1 MCEKSDL
8 TANDDG
14 TASVCSEGEDSL
26 AINGGS
32 VCFNSSLAA
41 GTQARYACYQGYLML
56 GGGGGGGDEGG
67 GGGGGGPNSTRQ
79 CRENGT
85 WSGSVP
91 ACNYSKY
98 VHIHTST
105 CTYMY
110 LHAGH
115 C

>member
-1 MCEKSDL
+1 MCDKSDL

-14 TASVCSEGEDSL
+14 VCSEGEDSL
-26 AINGGS
+26 TINGGS

-56 GGGGGGGDEGG
+56 GGGGGS
-67 GGGGGGPNSTRQ
+67 NSTRQ
-79 CRENGT
+79 CREDGT

-98 VHIHTST
+98 VHIHTCT